1 MIIYICLA
9 YPSQTC
15 LNLFRINVIR
25 IDTILKHVMTRNE
38 NMMKYSKIWANGRKK
53 VLDDKA
59 IPWIAQLCTFLRCD
73 FLEVF
78 LLPSET
84 RKQIFSLH
92 HWTVLSSI
100 FMFVMWATY
109 LVLLMKLSV
118 SDKLNYLVPWR
129 SKSYQEFWSLDP
141 DSG

>member
-1 MIIYICLA
+1 MWWNSL
-9 YPSQTC
+9 TC
-15 LNLFRINVIR
+15 LNLFRINMIW
-25 IDTILKHVMTRNE
+25 IDTILKHVKTRNE

-73 FLEVF
+73 FLKSFYFHQKLESKYF
-78 LLPSET
+78 LFIIGQFFHLY
-84 RKQIFSLH
+84 
-92 HWTVLSSI
+92 

-109 LVLLMKLSV
+109 LVLLMKLSGW
-118 SDKLNYLVPWR
+118 DKLNYLVPWR